1 MKTKQYQQPLSRGG
15 SAYVH
20 RWLPEGEIR
29 AVVQV
34 VHGMAEHGGRYA
46 RLAQA
51 LTDAGYA
58 VIAQD
63 LPGHGRSVASVPHLG
78 HVADK
83 DGWRIS
89 LDAINSVREW
99 IRNELHDPAIYML
112 GHSMGSYLLQQD
124 ITEHGH
130 GIVGA
135 IYSAT
140 SGDLGPLRSVGLN
153 LLRVEA
159 LWRGPRHRSA
169 LAERLSFTEFNRQF
183 RPNRT
188 TADWLSRDETEVD
201 RYVRDE
207 FCGFRCSCA
216 LWIDLLKACGTL
228 TEPQRLERIPKQLP
242 ILIIGG
248 SRDAATRGEIGP
260 RALEAHYRA
269 ANLQDVDL
277 RMYAEARHE
286 LLNETC
292 RDDVTRDLLQWL
304 DQRT

>member
-1 MKTKQYQQPLSRGG
+1 MKTKQFQPSLARGG
-15 SAYVH
+15 NAHVY

-51 LTDAGYA
+51 LTEAGYA
-58 VIAQD
+58 VFAQD
-63 LPGHGRSVASVPHLG
+63 LPGHGRSVPSAWHLG
-78 HVADK
+78 HVADR

-89 LDAINSVREW
+89 LDAINSVRLL
-99 IRNELHDPAIYML
+99 IRNELHDPPIYML
-112 GHSMGSYLLQQD
+112 GHSMGSFLLQQD
-124 ITEHGH
+124 IVEHGH
-130 GIVGA
+130 GMVGA
-135 IYSAT
+135 IFSAT

-159 LWRGPRHRSA
+159 LWRGLRHRSA

-183 RPNRT
+183 KPNRT
-188 TADWLSRDETEVD
+188 AFDWLSRDEAEVD
-201 RYVRDE
+201 RYIRDE
-207 FCGFRCSCA
+207 LCGFRCSGA
-216 LWIDLLKACGTL
+216 LWMDLLRACGSL
-228 TEPQRLERIPKQLP
+228 TDAQRLAQIPKHLP
-242 ILIIGG
+242 VLIING

-269 ANLQDVDL
+269 ANLEDVDL
-277 RMYAEARHE
+277 RIYADARHE

-292 RDDVTRDLLQWL
+292 RNDVTHDLLEWL
-304 DQRT
+304 NQRT